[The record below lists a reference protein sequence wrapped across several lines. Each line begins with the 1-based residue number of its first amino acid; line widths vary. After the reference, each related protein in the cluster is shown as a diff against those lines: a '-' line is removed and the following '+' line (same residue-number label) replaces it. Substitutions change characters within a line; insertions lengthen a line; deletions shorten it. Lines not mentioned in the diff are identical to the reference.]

1 MDIRSRHRI
10 KTSFTF
16 ISLADIV
23 LLLLIFFLLSST
35 FIVQPGIRVRL
46 PKAITRDAEI
56 ERNISI
62 TLLGSGEIYLEDE
75 PLDIA
80 KLPGR
85 IYQRLLEQPGQL
97 IVLRADREVPLERA
111 VEILDIAKGAGGEKF
126 IIATQPK
133 VE

>member
-75 PLDIA
+75 PVDIA

-85 IYQRLLEQPGQL
+85 IYQRLIEQPEQL

>member
-1 MDIRSRHRI
+1 MDIRSTHRI

-56 ERNISI
+56 GRNISI

-75 PLDIA
+75 PVDIA
-80 KLPGR
+80 TLPGR
-85 IYQRLLEQPGQL
+85 IYQRLIEQPEQL

-133 VE
+133 AE